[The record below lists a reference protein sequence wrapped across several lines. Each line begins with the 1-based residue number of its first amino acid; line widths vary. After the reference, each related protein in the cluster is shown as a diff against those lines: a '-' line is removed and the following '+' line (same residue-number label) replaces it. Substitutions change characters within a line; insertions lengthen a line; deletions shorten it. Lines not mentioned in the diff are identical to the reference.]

1 MTKNKTKNQVLRVAK
16 VKDIC
21 FQCGKQCQTTVD
33 SPKGLIYLCS
43 NQCKQNF
50 QLQAG
55 LKGYNQVRHHEKEL
69 RLTTVGKLKDLNAE
83 EIENMF
89 RFKHKLTRNQMN
101 GRKNGDTIDKL
112 FNAMGLKP
120 KAKRSRAK
128 VQTRLP
134 FTWTIPEDTKLGAMY
149 RKAGFRSTPV
159 TDRYPEEPDNLP
171 W

>member
-1 MTKNKTKNQVLRVAK
+1 MTKNKTRNQVLQVAK
-16 VKDIC
+16 VRDLC

-101 GRKNGDTIDKL
+101 GRKRGDTIDRL
-112 FNAMGLKP
+112 FSTMGLKP
-120 KAKRSRAK
+120 RPKKARAK

-134 FTWTIPEDTKLGAMY
+134 FTWT
-149 RKAGFRSTPV
+149 V
-159 TDRYPEEPDNLP
+159 TEEITQQDDNFESRLEEPDNLP